1 VNDFRSRAF
10 SGKKQLWLSN
20 GAVEMAQSTPVRGQS
35 YSGSATHDIKEK
47 ATDQFERMADKASDQ
62 FRNMAHQAEHV
73 AHRVAEQGRDAG
85 ERVQEVA
92 GNLKGAVDRS
102 VKDQPMA
109 TLAMAAVVGFV
120 LGALWKS

>member
-1 VNDFRSRAF
+1 
-10 SGKKQLWLSN
+10 
-20 GAVEMAQSTPVRGQS
+20 MAQSTQTRGAPG
-35 YSGSATHDIKEK
+35 YSGSITHDIKEK

-62 FRNMAHQAEHV
+62 FKSMADQAENV
-73 AHRVAEQGRDAG
+73 ANRVGEQGREAA
-85 ERVQEVA
+85 ERVQEVT